1 MATRG
6 FRGNDDL
13 DREIRQHLA
22 LEAEE
27 RQADGLAPAE
37 ARRAAAMVFGNATS
51 VREDARAVWFPLW
64 LQQAAQDIR
73 YALRLSRRTP
83 AFTIGAILIF
93 AIGISAST
101 TIFGALNAVVL
112 APMPFPESSRLVR
125 LAQSNQERGVEAF
138 SVSLP
143 LYRDWQ
149 ARSQSFTAMAAERS
163 GAVTVL
169 GLGDPR
175 RIDAKWLTHNMYS
188 LLGLAPALGRT
199 FQADDDR
206 PGGGL
211 VVMLSHGCWRS
222 AFGADPQVLNRVLS
236 IDGRP
241 HTIVGVA
248 PPDRLNTTDHV
259 LLPAVPFTEDRR
271 GHADLDVYARLMPGV
286 TSAQASIEMATIAD
300 QLGREYPDQHR
311 GWGVNV
317 IPLAESVV
325 GPRAPRVLYLLFTAV
340 GVLLLVACANLS
352 SLLLVRASSRTRE
365 IAIRAAVGGGR
376 GRILRQLLT
385 ESLLLA
391 GVGGALGVAMSF
403 SGMRLWRTTMAADLP
418 RAGDIG
424 VDLWAL
430 VFACVVSALTG
441 VLAGLAPARQMA
453 RLDVTRGLRDGGRA
467 MAAGSQ
473 WSRNALVVGQLALS
487 VVLLSAAGLT
497 VRTLSQLRSVDLG
510 FTPARIV
517 TAHIVPRERPE
528 AFVATLLDRV
538 RALPDVAMAGATSNA
553 PMTRG
558 NLSLHVFPVG
568 DARLSP
574 TESVQADWRIVTD
587 GYFGA
592 METPILAGRD
602 FSVRDDEDAPKVII
616 VNQTLARMVWGDRDP
631 VSRQLDL
638 GGGGG
643 DPATVV
649 GLVRD
654 MRHHDPA
661 VGPSPTYYVPA
672 AGGVWGAMTLVVR
685 TGAGADAVV
694 PRLRAAVAELD
705 PTLPVYDVNSM
716 DALVQQRLAPQRL
729 VAGVLTGFGAL
740 ALVLAVLGIYGVMA
754 FSTRQR
760 AREVAIRLA
769 LGATRWTVIRPL
781 VREGGVLIAAGAA
794 LGLAAT
800 IPLTRLMRSLL
811 ADVSPADPLTLSVAV
826 AILAA
831 AALLACYLPARR
843 ASRASPLQALRGD

>member
-1 MATRG
+1 MTTRG
-6 FRGNDDL
+6 FKGDEDL
-13 DREIRQHLA
+13 QREIRQHLE
-22 LEAEE
+22 LDAEE
-27 RQADGLAPAE
+27 RRADGLSPEE
-37 ARRAAAMVFGNATS
+37 ARRAAAMAFGNVAA
-51 VREDARAVWFPLW
+51 VREDTRTVWFPLW
-64 LQQAAQDIR
+64 LQQAGQDLR
-73 YALRLSRRTP
+73 YAFRVARRTP
-83 AFTIGAILIF
+83 AFTLGAILIF

-112 APMPFPESSRLVR
+112 APMPFAEFGRLVR
-125 LAQSNQERGVEAF
+125 LAQSNQQRGVDAF

-149 ARSQSFTAMAAERS
+149 ARSQSFAGMAAERT

-169 GLGDPR
+169 GLGEPR
-175 RIDAKWLTHNMYS
+175 HLDATWLTHDTYP
-188 LLGLAPALGRT
+188 LLGLAPALGRA
-199 FQADDDR
+199 FQRADDEK
-206 PGGGL
+206 GGGL
-211 VVMLSHGCWRS
+211 VVMLSYGLWRS
-222 AFGADPQVLNRVLS
+222 AFGADPQVIDRVLT
-236 IDGRP
+236 IDGRA
-241 HTIVGVA
+241 HTIIGVA

-271 GHADLDVYARLMPGV
+271 GYADLNVFARLKPGV
-286 TSAQASIEMATIAD
+286 SIAQASSEMSAIAQ
-300 QLGREYPDQHR
+300 QLARDYPDHHR
-311 GWGVNV
+311 GWDVTV
-317 IPLAESVV
+317 TPLAESVV
-325 GPRAPRVLYLLFTAV
+325 GPGAPRMLYLLLTAV

-352 SLLLVRASSRTRE
+352 SLLLVRASARTRE

-391 GVGGALGVAMSF
+391 GVGGALGVALSF
-403 SGMRLWRTTMAADLP
+403 SGMRLWRTTLAADLP
-418 RAGDIG
+418 RAGEIG

-430 VFACVVSALTG
+430 TFAFFVSAVTG
-441 VLAGLAPARQMA
+441 VLAGIAPARQMA
-453 RLDVTRGLRDGGRA
+453 RLDVTRGLRDGGRSV
-467 MAAGSQ
+467 AAGSH

-497 VRTLSQLRSVDLG
+497 MRTLSHLQGVDLG

-517 TAHIVPRERPE
+517 TAHIAPRDRPE
-528 AFVATLLDRV
+528 AFFIDLLDRV
-538 RALPDVAMAGATSNA
+538 RALPDVAMAGATSHA

-558 NLSLHVFPVG
+558 NFSLHVFPVG
-568 DARLSP
+568 AARLAP

-602 FSVRDDEDAPKVII
+602 FSVQDDEDAPKVII
-616 VNQTLARMVWGDRDP
+616 VNQTLARSVWGDRDP
-631 VSRQLDL
+631 VGRQLDL

-672 AGGVWGAMTLVVR
+672 AGGVWGAMTLVIR
-685 TGAGADAVV
+685 TATDAATLV
-694 PRLRAAVAELD
+694 PRIRTVVAELD

-716 DALVQQRLAPQRL
+716 DALVRQRLAPQRL
-729 VAGVLTGFGAL
+729 TAGVLTAFGAL
-740 ALVLAVLGIYGVMA
+740 ALVLAVLGVYGVMA

-760 AREVAIRLA
+760 ARETAIRLA
-769 LGATRWTVIRPL
+769 LGATRWEVIRPL
-781 VREGGVLIAAGAA
+781 VREGGLLVVAGTVLGLGAA
-794 LGLAAT
+794 L
-800 IPLTRLMRSLL
+800 PLTQLMRNLL
-811 ADVSPADPLTLSVAV
+811 VNVSPGDPLTMSAAVAV
-826 AILAA
+826 LSAA
-831 AALLACYLPARR
+831 AMLACYLPARR
-843 ASRASPLQALRGD
+843 ASRTNPLRALRGD